1 MGRETERKGRRI
13 MTAVAILLIVLS
25 LIVRTV
31 VGLILGK
38 EGEEDDGNDQF

>member
-1 MGRETERKGRRI
+1 